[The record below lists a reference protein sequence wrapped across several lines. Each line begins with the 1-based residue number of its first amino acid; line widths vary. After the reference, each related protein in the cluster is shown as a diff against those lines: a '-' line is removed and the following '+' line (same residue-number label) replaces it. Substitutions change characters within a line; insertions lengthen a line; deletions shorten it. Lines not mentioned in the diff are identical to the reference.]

1 MDVVLALQ
9 IGHTTSNLLKMFV
22 LLLLMIINMMRIL
35 DIGICWYCHIDDGDL
50 AEDNDGNLMMMEIH
64 LY

>member
-1 MDVVLALQ
+1 MFSPMDVVLALQ

-35 DIGICWYCHIDDGDL
+35 
-50 AEDNDGNLMMMEIH
+50 MMVIWLRIMMVT
-64 LY
+64 